1 MAIVRMLSDAT
12 MAFELVI
19 HILNIRGC
27 DFGDLLFPEIRF
39 DIGIDVSSV
48 PIQSTGSD
56 SACHN
61 RVQPVIQPFVKRESA
76 VLCQIHA
83 LVSIDFLSEFL
94 CQFLLGVRI
103 DVAEDAVAVFLVSH
117 HNSAFPATILFFSYH
132 AITRGSAFTYID
144 HLL

>member
-19 HILNIRGC
+19 HILNIRRC

-61 RVQPVIQPFVKRESA
+61 RVQPVIQPFAKRESA

-83 LVSIDFLSEFL
+83 LVSIDFLPEFL
-94 CQFLLGVRI
+94 CQFLLGVSI
-103 DVAEDAVAVFLVSH
+103 DVAEDAVTVFFVTDYDP
-117 HNSAFPATILFFSYH
+117 AFPATILFFSHH
-132 AITRGSAFTYID
+132 AVTRGSAFTDIG